1 MPHPER
7 PALSQIVDS
16 VADGAASLDWDA
28 IEHGLADDRD
38 RALIRQLRILAR
50 ISDVHRTAGAPA
62 KHAETLGSKVIG
74 RIDPVVLPPSKATR
88 RSSSGDLPPREQ
100 FERWGHLQLVEKV
113 GEGTF
118 GEVYRAFDTQLHR
131 EVALKLLKPEK
142 SPGRLAQRILREGR
156 ILARVRHPHV
166 VVVHGA
172 ETHDGRVGL
181 WMEFIRGATLEKL
194 VRKQGAFS
202 AREAALI
209 GQDLCRAMAAV
220 HGAGLVH
227 RDIKAQNVMREE
239 GGRVVLMDFGAGR
252 SREETGP
259 GANRLT
265 GTPLYL
271 APEVLA
277 GGDATVRSD
286 IYSLGVLLYYL
297 VTGDYPVKATNLD
310 DLRLAQREGR
320 RVRLQDARADLP
332 DGFVRVV
339 ERAVAPNPA
348 ERFASVGEL
357 QAALTPAFGS
367 ESLDQTANLRTHSA
381 WQRHRGRWLAAAA
394 GTALAVLTGV
404 AVWQLHRFGLE
415 AAPATAVPAARVK
428 VAVLP
433 FDATASIPA
442 HIVDELTRQVAEIL
456 AITSEVEVVQPTTTR
471 ALKAGGPAIAAGLPD
486 EARARYVVTGSF
498 SGTKQNMVGRV
509 ELRADGQAAS
519 RWSTPVVGR
528 PSRIAADVAAG
539 IARELGLPTRARVV
553 SGSQSELA
561 SDFHALARQELDRG
575 TDLTGSIALFQK
587 AIEADPGFARA
598 YSGLARA
605 QMSTVPC
612 SSNAELSR
620 TAANSAL
627 SIDPN
632 LTEAHAVL
640 GWLSMMCEWDW
651 DGAEQHFLRALE
663 LNASDAYATS
673 GYAMF
678 LAARDR
684 ADTGLRVML
693 RARDLDPLSA
703 GTAANTAMLHI
714 YSGSHA
720 AAEREALRAVAL
732 DGASAT
738 ARVVLCRA
746 LEAQGRFQDAI
757 TACSNASHL
766 RIRAGGYR
774 MQALQA
780 TLDARLGR
788 AKAARETLAALRA
801 SAEGPSVDPV
811 YLVFVYTA
819 LGDHDTAFA
828 LIQEAVQQRSH
839 AVLWLPVD
847 PRIRELRS
855 DPRYAAFR
863 ASLGLEAAR
872 P

>member
-1 MPHPER
+1 
-7 PALSQIVDS
+7 
-16 VADGAASLDWDA
+16 
-28 IEHGLADDRD
+28 
-38 RALIRQLRILAR
+38 
-50 ISDVHRTAGAPA
+50 
-62 KHAETLGSKVIG
+62 
-74 RIDPVVLPPSKATR
+74 
-88 RSSSGDLPPREQ
+88 
-100 FERWGHLQLVEKV
+100 
-113 GEGTF
+113 
-118 GEVYRAFDTQLHR
+118 
-131 EVALKLLKPEK
+131 
-142 SPGRLAQRILREGR
+142 
-156 ILARVRHPHV
+156 
-166 VVVHGA
+166 
-172 ETHDGRVGL
+172 
-181 WMEFIRGATLEKL
+181 
-194 VRKQGAFS
+194 
-202 AREAALI
+202 
-209 GQDLCRAMAAV
+209 
-220 HGAGLVH
+220 
-227 RDIKAQNVMREE
+227 
-239 GGRVVLMDFGAGR
+239 
-252 SREETGP
+252 
-259 GANRLT
+259 
-265 GTPLYL
+265 
-271 APEVLA
+271 
-277 GGDATVRSD
+277 
-286 IYSLGVLLYYL
+286 
-297 VTGDYPVKATNLD
+297 
-310 DLRLAQREGR
+310 
-320 RVRLQDARADLP
+320 
-332 DGFVRVV
+332 
-339 ERAVAPNPA
+339 
-348 ERFASVGEL
+348 
-357 QAALTPAFGS
+357 
-367 ESLDQTANLRTHSA
+367 
-381 WQRHRGRWLAAAA
+381 
-394 GTALAVLTGV
+394 
-404 AVWQLHRFGLE
+404 
-415 AAPATAVPAARVK
+415 
-428 VAVLP
+428 
-433 FDATASIPA
+433 
-442 HIVDELTRQVAEIL
+442 
-456 AITSEVEVVQPTTTR
+456 
-471 ALKAGGPAIAAGLPD
+471 
-486 EARARYVVTGSF
+486 
-498 SGTKQNMVGRV
+498 
-509 ELRADGQAAS
+509 
-519 RWSTPVVGR
+519 
-528 PSRIAADVAAG
+528 
-539 IARELGLPTRARVV
+539 V